1 MLRLVG
7 EWSATRKLRDFQA
20 RREKQLQIPFGL
32 FREGSPLR
40 CAAMTLLLD

>member
-20 RREKQLQIPFGL
+20 RREKQLQIPFGFVQGRL
-32 FREGSPLR
+32 STSLR
-40 CAAMTLLLD
+40 CDDTSS